1 MYSNIIHTSGD
12 IYETHYL
19 IDASMTAGLAPPRC
33 AALLFAGVFGQVS
46 RRIQRQPPPQLG
58 ATDTLIL
65 LRVIPVRLVGL
76 PPLVVLVVI
85 SLQIPRVILR
95 RGWRGAEINA
105 SHALHPTP
113 APVPLL
119 GATAASP
126 PVPPVVR
133 FHVVN
138 GIGERQRCRAEY
150 MRVCIVAAEIHGAGA
165 LTVSSEALVTGR
177 GNIAQLGD

>member
-1 MYSNIIHTSGD
+1 M
-12 IYETHYL
+12 ETKVLGYNSCRNVTIHYL
-19 IDASMTAGLAPPRC
+19 IDASMTAGLASPRR
-33 AALLFAGVFGQVS
+33 AALFFAGVGQVS
-46 RRIQRQPPPQLG
+46 RRIQRQSPPQLG
-58 ATDTLIL
+58 ATDTLTL

-76 PPLVVLVVI
+76 PPLVLVI
-85 SLQIPRVILR
+85 SLQVPHVILR
-95 RGWRGAEINA
+95 RGRGTEINA
-105 SHALHPTP
+105 SHALHPAT

-119 GATAASP
+119 GATAASS